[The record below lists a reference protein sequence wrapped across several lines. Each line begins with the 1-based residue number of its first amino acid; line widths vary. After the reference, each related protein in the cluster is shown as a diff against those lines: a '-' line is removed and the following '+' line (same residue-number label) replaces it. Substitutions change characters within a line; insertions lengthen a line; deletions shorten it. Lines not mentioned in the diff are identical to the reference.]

1 VENTFCKQFSNFLKN
16 ANRVVSD
23 FFVSENFAYTKS
35 AYKNGFI
42 EESSKE
48 KKESNSIL
56 KNSQTYFEGGFG

>member
-1 VENTFCKQFSNFLKN
+1 MLVENPSRKQFSNFLKN

-48 KKESNSIL
+48 GIKFN
-56 KNSQTYFEGGFG
+56 FEKQPNLF

>member
-1 VENTFCKQFSNFLKN
+1 MENPSRKQFSFFLKN

-23 FFVSENFAYTKS
+23 FFESENFAYKKS

-48 KKESNSIL
+48 KKESNL
-56 KNSQTYFEGGFG
+56 